1 MKVRSPV
8 TPPKWAQRFLRWY
21 CRPELA
27 EDLEGDLNEYFER
40 NVKTK
45 SVRRSKFIY
54 ILDVLKFCRPYTI
67 RRPDFLDLL
76 IQWIMI
82 ISYLKLSTRII
93 LRNKLF
99 SSINILG
106 LGVSMSVG
114 LLLIGF
120 LSDMN
125 SYDKFHENHDNI
137 YRVISKYKYLDQEE
151 SDFASTSLRAG
162 ESIQES
168 IPGLEKIAILY
179 RDFSGDL
186 KFGEKTVPLSGL
198 WANESFFEV
207 FTFPMISGDPTTA
220 LKEPFSIVLTEK
232 SAKKLFGD
240 ADPLGKTII
249 LPGDKEDQE
258 FIVTGIIKDVP
269 VFSHMKFD
277 MLASLSTRKI
287 THKDNKFEMRWD
299 NIWNAYVYLLLPQ
312 EPDLQTLQS
321 NLNTISAKEN
331 KTIKNTTIK
340 LALQPL
346 GEIALGQDLNN
357 SIGRVMDASQVWM
370 IGVLSIIVIL
380 SACFNYTNLSIARSL
395 RRSRE
400 VGIRKV
406 VGALRI
412 HVLSQFVVEAVV
424 IALLALILSFG
435 LFVLFKPFFLSL
447 NDVYR
452 EMLVL
457 DISAKVI
464 LYFILL
470 AVVVGIAA
478 GFLPAIFFSKVNA
491 IQVLKNISGI
501 RGFRN
506 VTMRKV
512 LIVAQFTISLMFIA
526 ATIIGYKHYKQVL
539 AFDLGY
545 DTENVLNI
553 RLFGNKADI
562 LKKELLEMPEVKG
575 LSSSSMVTSLGNYWG
590 TNVKYINPEDSA
602 FVNHNFI
609 DEQYLPLHGHKLIAG
624 KNFKSKAGK
633 FNRGRGNRK
642 RKNAQTFQYW

>member
-40 NVKTK
+40 NVKIK

-54 ILDVLKFCRPYTI
+54 VLDVLKFCRPYTI
-67 RRPDFLDLL
+67 RRPDFVDLL

-125 SYDKFHENHDNI
+125 SYDKFHVNHDNI

-151 SDFASTSLRAG
+151 SDFASTSLRTG

-168 IPGLEKIAILY
+168 IPGLEKIAIFY

-198 WANESFFEV
+198 WANESVFEI

-232 SAKKLFGD
+232 SARKLFGD

-249 LPGDKEDQE
+249 RPGDKENQE
-258 FIVTGIIKDVP
+258 FVVTGIIKDVP

-287 THKDNKFEMRWD
+287 TQKDDKFEMRWD
-299 NIWNAYVYLLLPQ
+299 NIWDAYVYLLLPT
-312 EPDLQTLQS
+312 ESDLQTLQS

-346 GEIALGQDLNN
+346 GEIALGENLSN
-357 SIGRVMDASQVWM
+357 SIGRVMDSSHVWM

-412 HVLSQFVVEAVV
+412 HVVSQFVVEAVI
-424 IALLALILSFG
+424 IALLALALSFG

-447 NDVYR
+447 NGGYS

-457 DISAKVI
+457 DVSAKVI

-478 GFLPAIFFSKVNA
+478 GFLPGNIF
-491 IQVLKNISGI
+491 Q
-501 RGFRN
+501 
-506 VTMRKV
+506 
-512 LIVAQFTISLMFIA
+512 
-526 ATIIGYKHYKQVL
+526 
-539 AFDLGY
+539 
-545 DTENVLNI
+545 
-553 RLFGNKADI
+553 
-562 LKKELLEMPEVKG
+562 
-575 LSSSSMVTSLGNYWG
+575 
-590 TNVKYINPEDSA
+590 
-602 FVNHNFI
+602 
-609 DEQYLPLHGHKLIAG
+609 
-624 KNFKSKAGK
+624 
-633 FNRGRGNRK
+633 
-642 RKNAQTFQYW
+642 